1 MSGADPASDGL
12 ASDGPAPETPADPAA
27 LGREIAALKRRL
39 ARTERNLRLLEDLR
53 ETNERLLGTLM
64 RELDAERRKSEQLLL
79 DILPRAV
86 VERLGAGEGRI
97 ADRFEVAAILFTDF
111 VGFSATAA
119 RLPAAEIVDRLG
131 AVFAEFDRLAEAA
144 GVEKVKTI
152 GDAYMAA
159 AGLPEARDDAAE
171 ALADLA
177 LAMVAENARLRAA
190 GVSLW
195 QIRVGLHAG
204 PVVAGVIGRRRFL
217 YDVWGDTV
225 NVAARLESSS
235 EPDRVHVSDAIAR
248 TLADRFRLTPREPR
262 ELRGIGW
269 MATACLDGRRAG

>member
-1 MSGADPASDGL
+1 MNDPTETKTTGTAAPDASALDASAL
-12 ASDGPAPETPADPAA
+12 A
-27 LGREIAALKRRL
+27 RENTQLKRRL
-39 ARTERNLRLLEDLR
+39 ARAERNLHTLEDLR
-53 ETNERLLGTLM
+53 ETNERLLGSLM
-64 RELDAERRKSEQLLL
+64 RELDAERAKSEQLLL

-86 VERLGAGEGRI
+86 VERLGAGETRI
-97 ADRFEVAAILFTDF
+97 ADRFEVAAILFSDF
-111 VGFSATAA
+111 VGFSTTAT

-159 AGLPEARDDAAE
+159 AGLPEARADATE

-177 LAMVAENARLRAA
+177 LAMVAENTRLRAS

-195 QIRVGLHAG
+195 GLRVGLHAG

-235 EPDRVHVSDAIAR
+235 EPDRVHVSDTVAR
-248 TLADRFRLTPREPR
+248 ALAERFRLTPREPR

-269 MATACLDGRRAG
+269 MATAFLDGRA